1 MQQEYTISAIAT
13 PLGEGGIGIIR
24 ISGSTAIEIA
34 ENIFKPYNAKK
45 NVLAFEERSAIFGH
59 VIDESGNIVDEA
71 ICIIMKAPHSYTCE
85 DVVELQCHG
94 GSMVMQEILSLTY
107 RMGARPAERGEF
119 TKRAFLNGRLDL
131 SQAQAVMDV
140 IQSKTKASLRVA
152 AGHLNG
158 QFSKKIEIL
167 RNEILNLIAH
177 LEVSIDYPEEDIE
190 SIVLDEA
197 REKVDSII
205 DEVQSMIDSA
215 ATGIILRE
223 GLQTAIIGRPNAGK
237 SSLMNRLLGQE
248 RAIVT
253 DIPGTTR
260 DSIEEYANIGGVP
273 LRLADT
279 AGIRT
284 TDDVVEKI
292 GVEKAYSYAKESSLV
307 MAVFD
312 GSCSLQPE
320 DEELFK
326 LLADCTGHI
335 IIIINK
341 GDLDQKLDDNYI
353 REKINIS
360 GLGNITEIVNIS
372 ANTGA
377 GVESL
382 EKSIKKLV
390 YGSNSEGQEREFVND
405 ARQKDILLKT
415 IDLLKETRLTLATG
429 MSEDFV
435 VIDLRSAW
443 EKLGEITGQNLSE
456 DIIDHIFKNFC
467 LGK

>member
-45 NVLAFEERSAIFGH
+45 NVLSFEERSAIFGH

-320 DEELFK
+320 DEELFFHYYYEGRP
-326 LLADCTGHI
+326 APE
-335 IIIINK
+335 NA
-341 GDLDQKLDDNYI
+341 
-353 REKINIS
+353 REKILIFKI
-360 GLGNITEIVNIS
+360 LQDY
-372 ANTGA
+372 
-377 GVESL
+377 L
-382 EKSIKKLV
+382 WSIWTV
-390 YGSNSEGQEREFVND
+390 
-405 ARQKDILLKT
+405 
-415 IDLLKETRLTLATG
+415 LKESRGDDFGTYGHDRFTRAQKNIAL
-429 MSEDFV
+429 
-435 VIDLRSAW
+435 W
-443 EKLGEITGQNLSE
+443 ESK
-456 DIIDHIFKNFC
+456 F
-467 LGK
+467 

>member
-45 NVLAFEERSAIFGH
+45 NVLSFEERSAIFGH

-372 ANTGA
+372 ANTGV